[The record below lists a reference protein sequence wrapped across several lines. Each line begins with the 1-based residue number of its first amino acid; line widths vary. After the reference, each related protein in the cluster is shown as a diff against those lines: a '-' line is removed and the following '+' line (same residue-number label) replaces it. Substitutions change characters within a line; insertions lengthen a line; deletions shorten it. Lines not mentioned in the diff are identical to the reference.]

1 MTLVLQL
8 ALGSQCENEKPAG
21 GRGPRA
27 RGSAA
32 TLALRLGI
40 WPGGGGLGLRPGR
53 ADGVGLKVREAE
65 VDCGVAA
72 GPHGPVVND
81 GLGHLYGG
89 LSLWT

>member
-1 MTLVLQL
+1 M
-8 ALGSQCENEKPAG
+8 GSQCENEKPAG
-21 GRGPRA
+21 GLRA

-32 TLALRLGI
+32 TLRLGI
-40 WPGGGGLGLRPGR
+40 WPGGGGLGLRPGQPG

-65 VDCGVAA
+65 VNCGVAA

>member
-1 MTLVLQL
+1 MRSQL
-8 ALGSQCENEKPAG
+8 AAAAPGPGVLLPHWHCDSEFGPGVGGSD
-21 GRGPRA
+21 
-27 RGSAA
+27 S
-32 TLALRLGI
+32 
-40 WPGGGGLGLRPGR
+40 GR
-53 ADGVGLKVREAE
+53 AEPMVWGKVGEAE